1 MISER
6 AAKATLK
13 ETSEN
18 REHSPAAIAA
28 YKRVCE
34 SWCRWFA
41 IHIEETMDGN
51 TRVQPKDVLAAYGD
65 FIAKIGG
72 KNV

>member
-6 AAKATLK
+6 AAKALLK

-18 REHSPAAIAA
+18 REHSPAAIVA

-41 IHIEETMDGN
+41 IHVEETMEGN
-51 TRVQPKDVLAAYGD
+51 ARVQPRDVLAAYGN
-65 FIAKIGG
+65 FTAKIGE